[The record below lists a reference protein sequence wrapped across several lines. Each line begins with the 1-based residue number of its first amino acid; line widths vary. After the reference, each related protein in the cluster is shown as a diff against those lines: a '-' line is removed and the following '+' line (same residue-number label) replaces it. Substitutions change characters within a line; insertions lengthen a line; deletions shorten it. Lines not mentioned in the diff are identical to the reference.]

1 LKTLKDFEEFYNT
14 SLAADLEVLE
24 QKRRQLVRKL
34 LIIGAAL
41 LCAVIVVIFLV
52 GRSQSETRVL
62 FLFPIV
68 AAVALVAAA
77 ALAVASKNYV
87 AEFKSFVIG
96 KIVRFVDEDLIYEP
110 NSCVRQ
116 STFVLSKIFTT
127 EPNRYKG
134 DDLVHGKVGATRIMF
149 SEVNAERVTGSGRNR
164 HRYTIFRGLF
174 FVGDFNKNFAGQ
186 TIVIP
191 DTAELLFG
199 RIGQT
204 LQSLNVF
211 RGQLVKLEDPEFEKD
226 FVVYGSDQIEAR
238 YILSTSLMQRMVE
251 FRKKAQRDVY
261 FSFVGSMVFVA
272 ISYKRGLFEPRIF
285 RTALDFEPIREHF
298 EDLQLAVGIVDD
310 LNLNTRIWSKE

>member
-1 LKTLKDFEEFYNT
+1 MKTLKDFEEFYNT

-52 GRSQSETRVL
+52 GRSQSDAPVF

-68 AAVALVAAA
+68 AAAAVGG
-77 ALAVASKNYV
+77 LICKVASKNYV

-96 KIVRFVDEDLIYEP
+96 KIVRFVDENLSYEP

-134 DDLVHGKVGATRIMF
+134 DDLVCGKVGATRIMF
-149 SEVNAERVTGSGRNR
+149 SEVDAERVTGSGRNR

-174 FVGDFNKNFAGQ
+174 FVGDFNKHFAGQ

-211 RGQLVKLEDPEFEKD
+211 RGQLVKLEDPEFEKN

-272 ISYKRGLFEPRIF
+272 ISYTRNLFEPRIF
-285 RTALDFEPIREHF
+285 RTVLDFEPIREYF

>member
-1 LKTLKDFEEFYNT
+1 MPGSCSKVEFRAGTKGFDPIRQPALKTLKDFEEFYNT

-41 LCAVIVVIFLV
+41 LCAVIIVVIFLV
-52 GRSQSETRVL
+52 GRSQSDAPVL

-68 AAVALVAAA
+68 TAAAVGGLICR
-77 ALAVASKNYV
+77 VASKNYV

-96 KIVRFVDEDLIYEP
+96 RIVRFVGEDLSYEP

-116 STFVLSKIFTT
+116 STFVLSKIFST

-134 DDLVHGKVGATRIMF
+134 DDLAHGKVGATRIMF
-149 SEVNAERVTGSGRNR
+149 SEVNAERVTGSGKGR

-174 FVGDFNKNFAGQ
+174 FVGDFNKHFAGQ
-186 TIVIP
+186 TIVLP

-211 RGQLVKLEDPEFEKD
+211 RGRAC
-226 FVVYGSDQIEAR
+226 EAGR
-238 YILSTSLMQRMVE
+238 
-251 FRKKAQRDVY
+251 
-261 FSFVGSMVFVA
+261 
-272 ISYKRGLFEPRIF
+272 P
-285 RTALDFEPIREHF
+285 
-298 EDLQLAVGIVDD
+298 
-310 LNLNTRIWSKE
+310 